1 MGYVISVSRETN
13 IKFRNDSTITYNA
26 CVDFNVTSN
35 AKMRSRALQIQRR
48 LFSTSVSRSSD
59 FAHCI
64 IGGGVVGLAVAS
76 RLATIYQKPTLLIER
91 HGEYGTETS
100 SRNSEVI
107 HAGIYYPEQSLKTKL
122 CIRGKELLYDLCERQ
137 SIPHKRLG
145 KWILAQSEKEREIL
159 EGLHKKCIR
168 LGVPTKFIEKNEAEK
183 LEPDVYVPFGALNSP
198 TTGII
203 SVHDYMTY
211 LASTLEQFDISL
223 QTSVESLRRTGNGNY
238 EITARS
244 TGDSEPFT
252 ITADVVINS
261 AGLSAPLISNML
273 LPKERHVTPYYA
285 KGNYFSYSASKPKV
299 SRLIYPCPVEGLGG
313 LGTHLTLDMA
323 GRMRFG
329 PDVEWV
335 DNPDDLVARDS
346 RLQEAVGA
354 VSTYL
359 PDIRRDVLAADYC
372 GIRPKLQPKG
382 GGFQDFVI
390 REEEGFKGFVNLLG
404 IESPGLTSSLG
415 IAELVDEVL
424 YK

>member
-1 MGYVISVSRETN
+1 
-13 IKFRNDSTITYNA
+13 
-26 CVDFNVTSN
+26 
-35 AKMRSRALQIQRR
+35 MRSRAVQIQRR
-48 LFSTSVSRSSD
+48 LFSTSVSRNSD
-59 FAHCI
+59 FVHCI

-76 RLATIYQKPTLLIER
+76 RLATRYRKPTLLIER

-107 HAGIYYPEQSLKTKL
+107 HAGIYYPENSLKTKL
-122 CIRGKELLYDLCERQ
+122 CIRGKELLYDLCEEQ
-137 SIPHKRLG
+137 GIPHKRLG
-145 KWILAQSEKEREIL
+145 KWILAQNEKERGIL
-159 EGLHKKCIR
+159 EGLHEKCGR
-168 LGVPTKFIEKNEAEK
+168 LGVATEFIEKDEAGR
-183 LEPDVYVPFGALNSP
+183 LEPDVHSPFGVLNSP

-223 QTSVESLRRTGNGNY
+223 QTTVVSLSRTSSGNY
-238 EITARS
+238 EITAKS
-244 TGDSEPFT
+244 ASDQEPFT
-252 ITADVVINS
+252 VTADVVINS
-261 AGLSAPLISNML
+261 AGLSAPLVSNML
-273 LPKERHVTPYYA
+273 LPREKHVAAYYA
-285 KGNYFSYSASKPKV
+285 KGNYFSYSASRPKV

-335 DNPDDLVARDS
+335 DDPHDLVARDS

-359 PDIRRDVLAADYC
+359 PGIKRDVLAADYC

-390 REEEGFKGFVNLLG
+390 REEEGFSGFVNLLG

-415 IAELVDEVL
+415 IAEMVDEVL

>member
-1 MGYVISVSRETN
+1 
-13 IKFRNDSTITYNA
+13 
-26 CVDFNVTSN
+26 
-35 AKMRSRALQIQRR
+35 MRSRIFPALVQQR
-48 LFSTSVSRSSD
+48 LFSTTRPANSD

-76 RLATIYQKPTLLIER
+76 RLATRYQKPTLLIER
-91 HGEYGTETS
+91 HGEFGTETS

-122 CIRGKELLYDLCERQ
+122 CIRGKGLLYGLCEKRG
-137 SIPHKRLG
+137 IPHKRLG
-145 KWILAQSEKEREIL
+145 KWILAQNERERGIL
-159 EGLHKKCIR
+159 EGLHEKCDS
-168 LGVPTKFIEKNEAEK
+168 LGVPTNFISREEAERV
-183 LEPDVYVPFGALNSP
+183 EPDVYAPYGVLNSP

-211 LASTLEQFDISL
+211 LAGLLEEFDVSL
-223 QTSVESLRRTGNGNY
+223 LTSVVDINKASSGGY
-238 EITARS
+238 EIVTKYA
-244 TGDSEPFT
+244 TDKDT
-252 ITADVVINS
+252 IAITADVVINA

-273 LPKERHVTPYYA
+273 LPDDRKITPFYA

-335 DNPDDLVARDS
+335 DGPDDLVARDY
-346 RLQEAVGA
+346 RLEEAVAA
-354 VSTYL
+354 VAAYL
-359 PDIRRDVLAADYC
+359 PGIKKESLSADYC
-372 GIRPKLQPKG
+372 GIRPKLHPKG
-382 GGFQDFVI
+382 GQFQDFIV
-390 REEEGFKGFVNLLG
+390 REEDGFSGFVNLLG
-404 IESPGLTSSLG
+404 VESPGLTSSLA
-415 IAELVDEVL
+415 IAEMVDDIL

>member
-1 MGYVISVSRETN
+1 
-13 IKFRNDSTITYNA
+13 
-26 CVDFNVTSN
+26 
-35 AKMRSRALQIQRR
+35 MRSRLLQVQRR
-48 LFSTSVSRSSD
+48 LFSTTRPAHSD

-76 RLATIYQKPTLLIER
+76 RLATRYQKPTLLIER
-91 HGEYGTETS
+91 HGEFGTETS

-107 HAGIYYPEQSLKTKL
+107 HAGIYYPEGSLKTKL

-137 SIPHKRLG
+137 DIPHKRLG
-145 KWILAQSEKEREIL
+145 KWILAQNEREREIL
-159 EGLHKKCIR
+159 EGLHEKCAR
-168 LGVPTKFIEKNEAEK
+168 LGVSTDFISKEEAERV
-183 LEPDVYVPFGALNSP
+183 EPDVYAPYGVLNSP

-211 LASTLEQFDISL
+211 LAGLLEEFDISL
-223 QTSVESLRRTGNGNY
+223 LTSVVGINKAASGGGGY
-238 EITARS
+238 EITTKYA
-244 TGDSEPFT
+244 TDEETIT

-273 LPKERHVTPYYA
+273 LPEDRKVTPFYA

-335 DNPDDLVARDS
+335 DGPDDLVARDY
-346 RLQEAVGA
+346 RLEEAVGA
-354 VSTYL
+354 VAAYL
-359 PDIRRDVLAADYC
+359 PGIKRESLSVDYC
-372 GIRPKLQPKG
+372 GIRPKLHPKG
-382 GGFQDFVI
+382 GPFQDFIV
-390 REEEGFKGFVNLLG
+390 REEDGFPGFVNLLG
-404 IESPGLTSSLG
+404 IESPGLTSSLA
-415 IAELVDEVL
+415 IAEMVDDIL